1 MAALDSFRTINGS
14 YGAVYENGEWLT
26 NFNKMSAKVEIQ
38 KQELKLSGDR
48 WVRHKVTG
56 LKGTGTISGFKVTSR
71 MTTLN
76 QAVTLDN
83 RAKTT
88 RTELI
93 SKVDDP
99 EAFGFER
106 IRLKNVIFDVLQLVE
121 WDAGAVCP
129 EELAFTFEEWEPLDP
144 IANVYENRG

>member
-26 NFNKMSAKVEIQ
+26 NFNKMTAQVEMQ
-38 KQELKLSGDR
+38 KKELQLSGDR

-76 QAVTLDN
+76 QAVTLNN
-83 RAKTT
+83 RAVTT

-93 SKVDDP
+93 SKIDDP

-106 IRLKNVIFDVLQLVE
+106 IRLKNVIFDRLQLVE
-121 WDAGAVCP
+121 WEAGTVCP

-144 IANVYENRG
+144 IANVFENRG